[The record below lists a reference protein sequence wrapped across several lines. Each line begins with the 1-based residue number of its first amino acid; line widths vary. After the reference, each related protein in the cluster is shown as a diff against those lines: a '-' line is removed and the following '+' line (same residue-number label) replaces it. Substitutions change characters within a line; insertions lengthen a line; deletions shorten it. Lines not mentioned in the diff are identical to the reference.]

1 MSNNDTLIF
10 MKGNYIWKKFFVKPK
25 KNFARCKEDM
35 TWKIVVYQ
43 VYIRNTT
50 GIKTVMQTWQYIG
63 GVEMLYKKVAGFED
77 YDILE
82 PAIKEIDIMNFQNK
96 TEKECVDVPFTI
108 VGKEKET
115 EEDKQ
120 KMEISDS
127 FVTGFAIF
135 VITFGL
141 LMLKICWV

>member
-1 MSNNDTLIF
+1 
-10 MKGNYIWKKFFVKPK
+10 MKQR
-25 KNFARCKEDM
+25 KNFARYKEDM
-35 TWKIVVYQ
+35 TWKIVAYQ
-43 VYIRNTT
+43 AYIRNTT

-115 EEDKQ
+115 EEWLNERWMIANMKYVSQ
-120 KMEISDS
+120 QNMSYYEGALKALE
-127 FVTGFAIF
+127 FAGYDWKRDAEGKH
-135 VITFGL
+135 TL
-141 LMLKICWV
+141 YKNS

>member
-1 MSNNDTLIF
+1 
-10 MKGNYIWKKFFVKPK
+10 MKQRKDFWK
-25 KNFARCKEDM
+25 CKED
-35 TWKIVVYQ
+35 TIWKIVVYQ

-63 GVEMLYKKVAGFED
+63 GVEMLYKKVVGFED

-82 PAIKEIDIMNFQNK
+82 PAIKEIDIMNFKNK

-108 VGKEKET
+108 VGKEIET
-115 EEDKQ
+115 EKNKQ
-120 KMEISDS
+120 KMGISDS

-135 VITFGL
+135 VIAFGL
-141 LMLKICWV
+141 IMLKICWV